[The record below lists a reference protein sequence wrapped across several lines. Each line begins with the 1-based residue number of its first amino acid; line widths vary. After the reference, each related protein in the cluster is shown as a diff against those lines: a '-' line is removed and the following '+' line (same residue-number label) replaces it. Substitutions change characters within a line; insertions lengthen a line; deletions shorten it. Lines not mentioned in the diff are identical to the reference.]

1 MANIILTNFVVC
13 IKGCM
18 FAYCITSTKNSYTL
32 KLAFQ
37 NISPNHALFRNVS
50 LDIQVKVEQEENL

>member
-1 MANIILTNFVVC
+1 
-13 IKGCM
+13 M

-37 NISPNHALFRNVS
+37 NIPPNHALFRNVS